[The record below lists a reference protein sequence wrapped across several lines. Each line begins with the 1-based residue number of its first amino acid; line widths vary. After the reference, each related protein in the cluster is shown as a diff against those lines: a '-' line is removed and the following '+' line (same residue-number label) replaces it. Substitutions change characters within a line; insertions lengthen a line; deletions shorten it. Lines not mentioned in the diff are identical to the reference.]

1 MRALRCVA
9 AAVVPFA
16 AGCAPQPKES
26 RPRTL
31 VIATGT
37 TPGVYY
43 PLGDALARIYS
54 ARIPG
59 VQAVAH
65 ASSGSAFNVDA
76 VQGKKADIAFT
87 QGDVAYSAFTQ
98 GSSADPRPHADV
110 RAIAVLY
117 TNAAQI
123 VVRRDSPIR
132 SVRELR
138 GRRVGVGPP
147 GSNTELTSRNVMD
160 ALGFE
165 PADFDAQSLGF
176 DEAAR
181 RMAAGQLDASFMM
194 LSYPVPSVQE
204 VSQGV
209 GIRFLTID
217 REVVGRLRERTR
229 SIGPRS
235 YRPGPT
241 PDNRPT

>member
-1 MRALRCVA
+1 VKVRALRCVA
-9 AAVVPFA
+9 AAVVLFG
-16 AGCAPQPKES
+16 GCAPQPKES
-26 RPRTL
+26 PPRTL

-76 VQGKKADIAFT
+76 VQDKKADIAFT

-98 GSSADPRPHADV
+98 GSSADPRPHADL

-123 VVRRDSPIR
+123 VVRRGRERRAGGDPARASNSASWMIKCTVASR
-132 SVRELR
+132 SQR
-138 GRRVGVGPP
+138 
-147 GSNTELTSRNVMD
+147 
-160 ALGFE
+160 
-165 PADFDAQSLGF
+165 
-176 DEAAR
+176 AR
-181 RMAAGQLDASFMM
+181 RFTSA
-194 LSYPVPSVQE
+194 
-204 VSQGV
+204 
-209 GIRFLTID
+209 
-217 REVVGRLRERTR
+217 TR
-229 SIGPRS
+229 SASERWDELLFFMDLFIPWRFQAAEDGRAGA
-235 YRPGPT
+235 RTVRTGF
-241 PDNRPT
+241 